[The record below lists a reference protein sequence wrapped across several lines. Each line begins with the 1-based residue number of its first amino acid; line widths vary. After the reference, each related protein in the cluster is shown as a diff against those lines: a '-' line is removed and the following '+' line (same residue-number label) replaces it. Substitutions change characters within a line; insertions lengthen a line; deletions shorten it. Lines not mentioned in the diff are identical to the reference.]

1 MIRLGD
7 RGHRGPYDAVPDPSR
22 LTNPFGPPGAAA
34 GEGDHGEG
42 LRIPD
47 PELCGLLDLLG
58 ATVVEAGEL
67 EAARRETGQLL
78 CAYGVFVV
86 GVENIGRRV
95 EQDRQLGFQGQY
107 FRRRSRVRGPEIA
120 DGCAEPVGRVAH
132 IEHLGT
138 VRRHQNADHAA
149 GSDPETTQLAGHT
162 VHRVGELPRRHIPPP
177 PVQRG
182 PFQAGCQHRHHLGDV
197 AALFRLPVVR
207 IRHAHLDSV
216 RDAPE
221 QGPLSS
227 TDARQLPHG

>member
-7 RGHRGPYDAVPDPSR
+7 RGHRGPYDAVPDPPR
-22 LTNPFGPPGAAA
+22 LTNPFGPPGTPTR
-34 GEGDHGEG
+34 ERDHGKG

-47 PELCGLLDLLG
+47 PELFGLPHLLG
-58 ATVVEAGEL
+58 ATVVEPGER
-67 EAARRETGQLL
+67 EAARREAGQLL

-86 GVENIGRRV
+86 GVQNIGRCV
-95 EQDRQLGFQGQY
+95 DKDRQLGVQGQY
-107 FRRRSRVRGPEIA
+107 FRRRPRVRGPEIA
-120 DGCAEPVGRVAH
+120 DGRAELVGRVAH

-138 VRRHQNADHAA
+138 VGRHQNADHAA
-149 GSDPETTQLAGHT
+149 GPDSETTQLAGHA
-162 VHRVGELPRRHIPPP
+162 VHRVGELPRRHIPSS